1 MSIQYIIDRAQS
13 IEVDRKRLVGQTM
26 SRSQRI
32 KTAER
37 NTAQP
42 WRFSVSPPGVL
53 LWNQARA
60 AVEDIASGD
69 RIQEYTVGF
78 TRPGH
83 NFIAGYQGAYTQAQL
98 NPITISQVGVN
109 TLTLT
114 NLPANGQVIKT
125 EVRRVRATNFSLLRN
140 DFLIPTQDY
149 IAPPSP
155 IAVGDRVFHP
165 QYVSGSAT
173 NPIIQDITVN
183 YSLIDGVSYTRI
195 TMGGPATANSPVQE
209 TVTIDVSRDILSSE
223 QTVLFKKGDFIQP
236 ANSRYP
242 YSITED
248 VLRGTGSRV
257 VSLNRSIITSEA
269 INLVGQQIR
278 IGSLCTWRVVVVG
291 LPTYTFIQQNQ
302 IQFNGNFDLV
312 ERII

>member
-83 NFIAGYQGAYTQAQL
+83 NFIAGYQGAYTQSQM
-98 NPITISQVGVN
+98 NSVTISAVGVN

-114 NLPANGQVIKT
+114 NLPAANELIRT
-125 EVRRVRATNFSLLRN
+125 EVRRVRARNFSVLSN

-149 IAPPSP
+149 LAPPSP

-165 QYVSGSAT
+165 QYVSGSAV
-173 NPIIQDITVN
+173 NPFIQNITVN
-183 YSLIDGVSYTRI
+183 FLVTDGVSYTLI
-195 TMGGPATANSPVQE
+195 SLGGPPTANSPVQE
-209 TVTIDVSRDILSSE
+209 TVTLDVSRDIVSTA
-223 QTVLFKKGDFIQP
+223 QTVLFKKGDLIQP

-248 VLRGTGSRV
+248 VLRATGTRV
-257 VSLNRSIITSEA
+257 VPLNRSIITSEA

-278 IGSLCTWRVVVVG
+278 IGSLCTWKVVVVG

>member
-83 NFIAGYQGAYTQAQL
+83 NFIAGYQGAYTQSQM
-98 NPITISQVGVN
+98 NSVTISAVGVN
-109 TLTLT
+109 TLTLN
-114 NLPANGQVIKT
+114 NLPAANELIRT
-125 EVRRVRATNFSLLRN
+125 EVRRVRARNFSVLSN

-149 IAPPSP
+149 LAPPSP

-165 QYVSGSAT
+165 QYVNQTAV
-173 NPIIQDITVN
+173 NPFIQNITVN
-183 YSLIDGVSYTRI
+183 FLVTDGVSYTLI
-195 TMGGPATANSPVQE
+195 SLGGPPTANSPVQE
-209 TVTIDVSRDILSSE
+209 TVTLDVSRDIVSTA
-223 QTVLFKKGDFIQP
+223 QTVLFKKGDLIQP

-248 VLRGTGSRV
+248 VLRGTGTRV
-257 VSLNRSIITSEA
+257 VPLNRSIITSEA